1 MVSWF
6 TPKYLRLIPMIR
18 LDLWLK
24 DKQLDKWAWCDSYGL
39 VFEISWLC
47 FEYEHVWEWGIEGG
61 QNYDDV

>member
-1 MVSWF
+1 
-6 TPKYLRLIPMIR
+6 MIR

-24 DKQLDKWAWCDSYGL
+24 DKQLAKWAWCDSYGL
-39 VFEISWLC
+39 VFEISWLY